1 MAKLKKTEEYS
12 FLKEVDSIA
21 LQQSVCH
28 LDAAFQNF
36 FKHSKSGFPK
46 FKLKKSSRKSYSMNC
61 INGNITI
68 KNGCIKLPK
77 VGLVKIKQH
86 RSIPSNYKLKSVTI
100 SQSPSGKYY
109 ASVLFEYEKQVQE
122 QTPQSFIGL
131 DYSIHEL
138 YKDSNGNEPKYPGY
152 YRQAEKKL
160 KREQRKLSHMVKGS
174 NN

>member
-1 MAKLKKTEEYS
+1 M
-12 FLKEVDSIA
+12 
-21 LQQSVCH
+21 
-28 LDAAFQNF
+28 
-36 FKHSKSGFPK
+36 
-46 FKLKKSSRKSYSMNC
+46 
-61 INGNITI
+61 
-68 KNGCIKLPK
+68 
-77 VGLVKIKQH
+77 GLVKINQH
-86 RSIPSNYKLKSVTI
+86 RSIPSDYKLKSVTI

-109 ASVLFEYEKQVQE
+109 ASVLFEYDKQVQE

-131 DYSIHEL
+131 DYSMHEL